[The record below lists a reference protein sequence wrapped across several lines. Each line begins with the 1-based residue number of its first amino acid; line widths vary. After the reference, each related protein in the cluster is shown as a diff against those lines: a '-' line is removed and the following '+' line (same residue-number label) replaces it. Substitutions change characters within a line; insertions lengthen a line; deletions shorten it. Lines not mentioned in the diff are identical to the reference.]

1 MKQFKSS
8 HSNFSNIEK
17 STLSEVMSQLR
28 RSNSNLKFHYIPNTG
43 KIWSEAGGIN
53 LVVGT
58 IEEISYRIHGYDRMM
73 MEDYVLPE
81 KYKTQNEAKALCKVD
96 EYVKAANK

>member
-1 MKQFKSS
+1 MTQFKSS

-43 KIWSEAGGIN
+43 KVWSEAGGIN

-58 IEEISYRIHGYDRMM
+58 IEGIS
-73 MEDYVLPE
+73 
-81 KYKTQNEAKALCKVD
+81 
-96 EYVKAANK
+96 